1 MPTFTRGCLFPCQH
15 RDFPGFKHS
24 HSHSHSHIL
33 RNYKVSSQYRISD
46 VTKPRWHHITL
57 WPCHC
62 RVCFSVY
69 CRTAAFTFPNFR
81 RRHRFLQDCHKCC
94 SILMNSVPAITC
106 SHVSA
111 SNYSLLHQYRLK
123 NRHMWK
129 RFLCCHL
136 QEKNKC
142 LHLLPPPQEVK
153 TPRINFIC
161 DGSVSTTTGN
171 LLYVLANHFT
181 WMKESNISNYY
192 TF

>member
-1 MPTFTRGCLFPCQH
+1 MPTFTRGCLFPCRH

-24 HSHSHSHIL
+24 HSL

-57 WPCHC
+57 WPRHC

-81 RRHRFLQDCHKCC
+81 RRHRFLQHCHKCC
-94 SILMNSVPAITC
+94 SILINRVPAVTC

-129 RFLCCHL
+129 RFLSAVICKKKTNVFIYSHHL
-136 QEKNKC
+136 RKSRPRGLTLSEMEVSPKQLEIC
-142 LHLLPPPQEVK
+142 YMCSLIILLGWRK
-153 TPRINFIC
+153 AT
-161 DGSVSTTTGN
+161 
-171 LLYVLANHFT
+171 
-181 WMKESNISNYY
+181 
-192 TF
+192 